1 MKVLAATLLATCL
14 ATPAFA
20 DYRSHPKT
28 AVLHAKLKADY
39 RFSDADLDRVDAA
52 LAVAEPQPQLVR
64 AERQNKEITT
74 PLWDSYR
81 ALHVFPK
88 QISNGLR
95 VLQEQRSWFEKA
107 EAEYGV
113 PPVVI
118 AAILGVETKF
128 GTYTGKNRVLDA
140 LVTQGYE
147 HPTRS
152 TFFFSELA
160 AYFAFCRDFQR
171 DPLETMGSYAGALG
185 FAQFMPSNYLSLAL
199 DYDGDGEINLWSMP
213 DAIGSIAHYFTRYQ
227 PPERAA
233 VHWRRGEPLLVPVS
247 AVNLRGK
254 VPALNAKAANST
266 FGAWVKSG
274 VVPTVEMPADLP
286 AGLIELRRPDGPEF
300 WLALPNFY
308 AVMTYNPRVF
318 YAMAVTELAAELLS
332 AQLASEGAS
341 R

>member
-1 MKVLAATLLATCL
+1 MKALVLAVLTAFTLPATAS
-14 ATPAFA
+14 
-20 DYRSHPKT
+20 YRDDPKT
-28 AVLHAKLKADY
+28 ALLHQKL
-39 RFSDADLDRVDAA
+39 
-52 LAVAEPQPQLVR
+52 VAEYAFTPSDLASVDEALDQAERQPQLVL
-64 AERQNKEITT
+64 AERQNKEVST

-88 QISNGLR
+88 QIDNGLK
-95 VLQEQRSWFEKA
+95 VMSEQRQWFERA
-107 EAEYGV
+107 ETEYGV

-128 GTYTGKNRVLDA
+128 GSYTGRNRVLDA

-152 TFFFSELA
+152 RFFFNELA
-160 AYFAFCRDFQR
+160 AYFAFCRDFGR
-171 DPLETMGSYAGALG
+171 MPLDIKGSYAGAVG

-199 DYDGDGEINLWSMP
+199 DYDGNGHIDLWSMP

-227 PPERAA
+227 PPDRPA
-233 VHWRRGEPLLVPVS
+233 VHWRRGEPLIVPVS
-247 AVNLRGK
+247 SINLSADAPKR
-254 VPALNAKAANST
+254 NAKAANAT
-266 FGAWVKSG
+266 IGEWIKLG
-274 VVPTVEMPADLP
+274 VTPAVELPADTP
-286 AGLIELRRPDGPEF
+286 AGLVELQRPEGTEY

-318 YAMAVTELAAELLS
+318 YAMAVTQLAAELQS
-332 AQLASEGAS
+332 AQGNQVSQ